1 MIQLLFDCMSAL
13 GQKQTCAVHQPMSA
27 LPSIATL
34 NAYFRKSAKGQERTW
49 RAAASYLPASKRLIP
64 APVRARA
71 LTPLEFG
78 TNSRMYPAAIRQS
91 RCLSGM
97 VRRIGLMLTSF
108 KDSNSSL
115 VSGTNVRLDML
126 GNRVRI
132 RAMPSMLL

>member
-1 MIQLLFDCMSAL
+1 FGSKADIC
-13 GQKQTCAVHQPMSA
+13 
-27 LPSIATL
+27 
-34 NAYFRKSAKGQERTW
+34 SAKRHVRFTPNSDIDCFFRHVCFGP
-49 RAAASYLPASKRLIP
+49 RADMAGRATYLPASQRPFPPPL
-64 APVRARA
+64 RARG
-71 LTPLEFG
+71 LKPLQIF
-78 TNSRMYPAAIRQS
+78 TKSRNYPSAIRRS

-126 GNRVRI
+126 GNRDRI